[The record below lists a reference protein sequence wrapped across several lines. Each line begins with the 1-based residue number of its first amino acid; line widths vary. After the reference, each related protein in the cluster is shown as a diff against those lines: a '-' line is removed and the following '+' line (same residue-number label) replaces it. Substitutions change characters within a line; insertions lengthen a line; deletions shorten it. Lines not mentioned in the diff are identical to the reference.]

1 MNASI
6 RRQMLRRDP
15 RLSRMRRFAGLAT
28 LGLGFAF
35 SAAAL
40 AQEKPSGGAPM
51 SPGWTFG
58 EQGGAALYDNICAA
72 CHQPDAKGASGA
84 GAYPALAANANL
96 ASAPYAT
103 SVVLHGL
110 RGMPPIGLMMSDAQV
125 ADAINYVRSHFGN
138 RYDDPVSAA
147 DVKAA
152 R

>member
-6 RRQMLRRDP
+6 DRRMIKRDARPSCKRRLT
-15 RLSRMRRFAGLAT
+15 RLAT
-28 LGLGFAF
+28 LGLGFAI

-51 SPGWTFG
+51 SPGWAFS

-72 CHQPDAKGASGA
+72 CHQPDAKGATGA
-84 GAYPALAANANL
+84 GAYPALAANDNL
-96 ASAPYAT
+96 ASASYVT
-103 SVVLHGL
+103 TVLLQGL
-110 RGMPPIGLMMSDAQV
+110 RAMPPIGRMMSDAQV
-125 ADAINYVRSHFGN
+125 ADAINYVRTHFGN
-138 RYDDPVSAA
+138 HYDDSVSAA